1 MRQEFNN
8 ALYLY
13 LIRGVQL
20 LFPLMTIPYV
30 ARILNQEGF
39 ANVILFQSSSVFI
52 GLFIEFGFNYTATR
66 EISQSDNSLDHKV
79 IFGRV
84 TYSKILLSLVTF
96 LALLIYLVFGDNRIA
111 PLIVVSAIFQG
122 FSPVWYFQGISNL
135 KPVAAMEI
143 ASKIFSVILMFFL
156 VKEPDSSLIYVII
169 ITFSSVLASLLLN
182 INILRSIGIILPSFK
197 EIGWTLKDGLPL
209 FIFRIGSALYTGSSL
224 VLLASVIPAAG
235 FAIYAGAD
243 RIFRSA
249 TALTGP
255 IGDAFYPRIV
265 ALSVTDKIAA
275 QKVKKTGSIVILA
288 TSIALCAIIYFLSP
302 IIVNLLLGNKYKD
315 SVEILK
321 ILAFDVPLIAIGTI
335 LGVFEIMVKKIDKYL
350 TISVVCAGLWVL
362 ASIYFIVPTFGIKSM
377 AYSILMAEVIVI
389 AVSYVGL
396 FLYRDKERNV

>member
-13 LIRGVQL
+13 LIRGIQL

-66 EISQSDNSLDHKV
+66 EISQSDKLSGHKI
-79 IFGRV
+79 IFGRI
-84 TYSKILLSLVTF
+84 TSSKILLSLAAF
-96 LALLIYLVFGDNRIA
+96 LVLLIYLVFEGNRIA
-111 PLIVVSAIFQG
+111 TLIVISAIFQG

-135 KPVAAMEI
+135 KPVAFMEI
-143 ASKIFSVILMFFL
+143 ASKTFSIMLMFLL
-156 VKEPDSSLIYVII
+156 VKQPDSSSIYITI
-169 ITFSSVLASLLLN
+169 ITLSSVVASLLLN
-182 INILRSIGIILPSFK
+182 INILRSVGIVLPKFK
-197 EIGWTLKDGLPL
+197 EVIWTLKDGLPL
-209 FIFRIGSALYTGSSL
+209 FIFRMGSALYTGSSL
-224 VLLASVIPAAG
+224 VLLASVVPAAG

-255 IGDAFYPRIV
+255 IGDAFYPRIA

-275 QKVKKTGSIVILA
+275 RRAKKTGSIAIL
-288 TSIALCAIIYFLSP
+288 TVSIVLCVVIYFFSP
-302 IIVNLLLGNKYKD
+302 TIVRLLLGDKYKE

-321 ILAFDVPLIAIGTI
+321 ILAFDIPLIAIGTI

-350 TISVVCAGLWVL
+350 TISVVCAGLWVVT
-362 ASIYFIVPTFGIKSM
+362 SIYLIVPTFGIKFM
-377 AYSILMAEVIVI
+377 AYSILIAEAIVI

-396 FLYRDKERNV
+396 FLYEKKERNV